1 MTVLRVNATAEHV
14 FPRQRNASPAFGS
27 RGCCPAARGW
37 VRSPEFRGAC
47 RRDVIMEKRR
57 PLPPFSREGIRRD
70 VIIVMLSLLLVLFLC
85 VLAADINAVLSGSSR
100 IGRLSVGI
108 SSLEEHNGLLRKQI
122 NRAESAAF
130 STRQSGSDDPGRT
143 VLLALSFV
151 PEE

>member
-85 VLAADINAVLSGSSR
+85 VLAADISAVMAGSSR
-100 IGRLSVGI
+100 IGRLNVSI
-108 SSLEEHNGLLRKQI
+108 SSLEESNSLLRQELSQAGS
-122 NRAESAAF
+122 RAFTLPETGGQES
-130 STRQSGSDDPGRT
+130 GWI
-143 VLLALSFV
+143 VLPSPV